1 MNELRNIP
9 TSLLLLIPLLTAS
22 QLFSQVEG
30 DQVRKRKMI
39 LATGATGAYLGSMI
53 ALDQLWYSDFEQA
66 PLHSFNDAAQ
76 WLQMDKVGHLTT
88 SYQLGKAG
96 HAALQW
102 AGASEQSARI
112 LGGSFGFLYLGG
124 VELLDGKSSEWGF
137 SWSDLAANAIGSGAF
152 IAQDALWKEQRIQFK
167 YSYRKSQYAQYR
179 PEILGSSA
187 SERWLKDYNGQ
198 TYWASIR
205 IADFLRED
213 HFWPDFL
220 CISIGYGADGM
231 LGAENNPLFSAENT
245 PLPHFERERQFYLSL
260 DVDLSSFASNR
271 RVLRAFLNTFGFI
284 KIPAPT
290 LLLQNGN
297 LRFYPVF
304 F

>member
-1 MNELRNIP
+1 MRKIP
-9 TSLLLLIPLLTAS
+9 TSLLPFIALFAATS
-22 QLFSQVEG
+22 LFSQVES
-30 DQVRKRKMI
+30 DHLRHRKII
-39 LATGATGAYLGSMI
+39 LTTGASSAYLGSMI
-53 ALDQLWYSDFEQA
+53 ALDQLWYSDFEQT
-66 PLHSFNDAAQ
+66 PLHSFDDASQ

-96 HAALQW
+96 HAALRW
-102 AGASEQSARI
+102 AGVSDQSARI

-137 SWSDLAANAIGSGAF
+137 SWSDLGANALGSAAF
-152 IAQDALWKEQRIQFK
+152 IAQDAIWNEQRIQFK
-167 YSYRKSQYAQYR
+167 YSYQKSPYAKYR
-179 PEILGSSA
+179 PEVLGSSA

-205 IADFLRED
+205 VADFLRED
-213 HFWPDFL
+213 HPWPDFL
-220 CISIGYGADGM
+220 CVSIGYGADGM
-231 LGAENNPLFSAENT
+231 LGAENNPLFSDNNT
-245 PLPHFERERQFYLSL
+245 LLPYFERQRQFYLSL
-260 DVDLSSFASNR
+260 DLDLSSFASNR
-271 RVLRAFLNTFGFI
+271 KVLRALLNTFGFI

-297 LRFYPVF
+297 LRFYPLF

>member
-1 MNELRNIP
+1 MIELRNIP
-9 TSLLLLIPLLTAS
+9 TSLLPIIALFAAS
-22 QLFSQVEG
+22 SLFSQVEN
-30 DQVRKRKMI
+30 DSLRHRKII
-39 LATGATGAYLGSMI
+39 LASGAGSAYLGSMI
-53 ALDQLWYSDFEQA
+53 ALDQLWYSDFEQT
-66 PLHSFNDAAQ
+66 PLHSFDDASQ

-96 HAALQW
+96 HAALLW
-102 AGASEQSARI
+102 AGASDQSARI

-137 SWSDLAANAIGSGAF
+137 SWSDLAANALGSGAF
-152 IAQDALWKEQRIQFK
+152 IAQDAIWKEQRIQLK
-167 YSYRKSQYAQYR
+167 YSYQKSPYAQYR
-179 PEILGSSA
+179 PEVLGSSA

-198 TYWASIR
+198 TYWASVR
-205 IADFLRED
+205 VADFLRED
-213 HFWPDFL
+213 HPWPNFL
-220 CISIGYGADGM
+220 CISVGYGADGM
-231 LGAENNPLFSAENT
+231 LGAENNPIFSEDNS
-245 PLPHFERERQFYLSL
+245 PLPSFERQRQFYLSL
-260 DVDLSSFASNR
+260 DLDLSSFASNR

-297 LRFYPVF
+297 LRFYPLF